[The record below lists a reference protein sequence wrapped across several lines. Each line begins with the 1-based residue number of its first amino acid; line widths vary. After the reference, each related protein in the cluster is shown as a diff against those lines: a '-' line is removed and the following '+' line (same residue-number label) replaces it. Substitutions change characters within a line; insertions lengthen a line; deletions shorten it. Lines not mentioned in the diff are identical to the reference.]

1 MAGAEDSHYHRSGY
15 NEGGAIQ
22 HASDASA
29 PSPALRSEQEWAT
42 HNSLV
47 SYFGRL
53 NYNLLERYL
62 LTVTFRADGSSR
74 FSEGNKWGYFLQPLS
89 LGVSTRSRS

>member
-1 MAGAEDSHYHRSGY
+1 MFTRFGIHGIDIMAGAEDSHYHRSGY

-53 NYNLLERYL
+53 NYN
-62 LTVTFRADGSSR
+62 AS
-74 FSEGNKWGYFLQPLS
+74 
-89 LGVSTRSRS
+89 